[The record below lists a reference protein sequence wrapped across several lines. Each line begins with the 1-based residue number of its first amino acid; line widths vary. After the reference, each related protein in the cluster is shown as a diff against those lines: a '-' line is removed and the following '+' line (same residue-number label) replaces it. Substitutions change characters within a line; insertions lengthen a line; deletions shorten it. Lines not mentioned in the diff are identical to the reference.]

1 MDKKR
6 YQCKNCDF
14 EWQSAKEYDKC
25 PDCDSENKELVGVTE
40 GSQDVTPLGLGR
52 RRGSVGRGMGAG
64 PPRTCKCTKCGY
76 ESPKTPGVPCR
87 QTKCPKCG
95 LPLCGAD

>member
-1 MDKKR
+1 MALNW

-25 PDCDSENKELVGVTE
+25 PDCDSENIELVGVTE